1 MFQML
6 ISLFGIAIVY
16 RNLSLLGK
24 FEVLSKRKIF
34 LLSIIFQLPLF
45 LFVFFKEQ
53 ITLILLFIGVFSL
66 TLIFYRQILMKW
78 ARLTYEKRHLR
89 VLDHLILLLK
99 SGKSAQSS
107 LKIVLGTFSNWERLI
122 FQPLE
127 TIFEMKERENADF
140 FEVNINYFNEI
151 KIILRSNHQIADQL
165 KSFREGL
172 RIRHNLRHKSVQVTQ
187 QIRAQAL
194 VAVFIYVIL
203 LFISF
208 EYFNLKG
215 SLGILFVSLTMF
227 TAGLSL
233 IFFFGGRIRWKT

>member
-24 FEVLSKRKIF
+24 FEVISPRKIYF
-34 LLSIIFQLPLF
+34 WSVILQLPLF
-45 LFVFFKEQ
+45 LFVFFKDQ
-53 ITLILLFIGVFSL
+53 IVLTLLFIGLFSL
-66 TLIFYRQILMKW
+66 TLIFYRKILMKL
-78 ARLTYEKRHLR
+78 ARMTYEKRHLR

-107 LKIVLGTFSNWERLI
+107 LKVVIDSFSTWEKLI
-122 FQPLE
+122 FHELE
-127 TIFEMKERENADF
+127 TIFEMKEHQKVDLFQMNEIF
-140 FEVNINYFNEI
+140 FSEI
-151 KIILRSNHQIADQL
+151 KIMMRSNHQIAEQL

-172 RIRHNLRHKSVQVTQ
+172 KIRHNLRHKSVQVTQ

-194 VAVFIYVIL
+194 VAVFIYAIL

-208 EYFNLKG
+208 EYFNLKS
-215 SLGILFVSLTMF
+215 SLGLLFVSLAMF
-227 TAGLSL
+227 STGLAL
-233 IFFFGGRIRWKT
+233 IFLVGGRIKWKT